1 MVKVNNKNIRM
12 VSMES
17 FATIANGLICSKLTI
32 KTPERCHWCRSSV
45 FIVNSK
51 HIKPLTIA
59 A

>member
-17 FATIANGLICSKLTI
+17 FATIVNGLICSKLTT

-45 FIVNSK
+45 FIVNAE